1 MGSAKDFVLEALR
14 RSPKLYPFAGLT
26 RSRASIADLIEG
38 MEKRETENSTLRAS
52 SFGLSSA
59 QASHEST

>member
-52 SFGLSSA
+52 FGLSSA